1 MAATIHKNATCAH
14 IHTHKLNKQLD
25 EVTRLSLHVVLLD
38 LINTLQLISAFQVFT
53 KGQLVND
60 A

>member
-1 MAATIHKNATCAH
+1 MRTHT
-14 IHTHKLNKQLD
+14 HTHKLNKQLD